1 MWENHS
7 LWPGNTHYGQNLS
20 LSVNIKMMLF
30 FFITTHAYKR
40 FENLRGSISNLDNI
54 YKELING
61 DLEFN

>member
-1 MWENHS
+1 
-7 LWPGNTHYGQNLS
+7 
-20 LSVNIKMMLF
+20 MMLF